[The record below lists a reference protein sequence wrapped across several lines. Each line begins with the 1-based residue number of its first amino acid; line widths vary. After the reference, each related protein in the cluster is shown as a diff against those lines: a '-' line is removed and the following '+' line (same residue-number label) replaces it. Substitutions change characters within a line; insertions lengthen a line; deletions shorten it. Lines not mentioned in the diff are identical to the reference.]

1 MQKVISKKTS
11 NKAEEQTTRIMAN
24 NYYPEEVLVHIL
36 NGALNN
42 TIKLTDEKGNII
54 DGQEDIK
61 LSPDEFTTIKS
72 KGAKV
77 YILESDNPIILGVI
91 ENKENHTKTKT
102 MSKQE
107 IEAKIEAFAKTSGVS
122 KTDLKKI
129 CLERGLEVLLE
140 KGIQIKNPNNQ
151 QEEATA

>member
-1 MQKVISKKTS
+1 
-11 NKAEEQTTRIMAN
+11 
-24 NYYPEEVLVHIL
+24 
-36 NGALNN
+36 
-42 TIKLTDEKGNII
+42 
-54 DGQEDIK
+54 
-61 LSPDEFTTIKS
+61 
-72 KGAKV
+72 
-77 YILESDNPIILGVI
+77 
-91 ENKENHTKTKT
+91 

-151 QEEATA
+151 PEKATA

>member
-61 LSPDEFTTIKS
+61 LSPDEFTTIKG